1 MPYFTLDMDP
11 PPVDADGVAKAQ
23 TTAGA
28 ADLVLNGDQVVGGVW
43 NIYTIVTGGA
53 YSSGVGGARIL
64 IDSAGD
70 VSSVIFTVYGTNQD
84 GVETTE
90 AITGVTTTEVLSTTF
105 WQTITRIAASAQVA
119 SNVNVGTV
127 SQVVSK
133 TLPLNWRNNWPATF
147 VAGGVTGTL
156 QYDIEESSSPLA
168 ANTDPS
174 ALVWGVSQSN
184 KTADLTGSLLNY
196 STAARVRWDSY
207 SSGAEMQFSLRQ
219 NDYNS

>member
-11 PPVDADGVAKAQ
+11 INVVTNGIAENQ

-28 ADLVLNGDQVVGGVW
+28 ADLVLNGSLADLGDGVFDIYAALYSTGVGGV
-43 NIYTIVTGGA
+43 
-53 YSSGVGGARIL
+53 RIA

-70 VSSVIFTVYGTNQD
+70 ISSVVFTVYGTDQD
-84 GVETTE
+84 GIERIET
-90 AITGVTTTEVLSTTF
+90 ITGVTTTAVNSVTF
-105 WQTITRIAASAQVA
+105 WQTITRIAAGAAVG
-119 SNVNVGTV
+119 SNVFVGPIN
-127 SQVVSK
+127 QIVSK

-156 QYDIEESSSPLA
+156 QYDIEESNSTLA

-174 ALVWGVSQSN
+174 SLVWGVSQSN
-184 KTADLTGSLLNY
+184 QTADLTGSLLNY

-219 NDYNS
+219 NDYQ